1 MSVLRGVRGR
11 WAGLDTGS
19 GPDRAKL
26 AAIETVQANE
36 LDPAG
41 RPWAA
46 IAVGN

>member
-1 MSVLRGVRGR
+1 MSVLRRVRGR
-11 WAGLDTGS
+11 WAGLDTDR

-26 AAIETVQANE
+26 AALGTVQANE
-36 LDPAG
+36 LDPEG